1 MFRILQCLKYGK
13 YQVLTI
19 ECTCDEG
26 EILFKLRLSEAKRRH
41 PVGMDAFLG
50 RALTKIKNELK
61 SGTSKNSKAVVKAC
75 SEALGNFIY

>member
-1 MFRILQCLKYGK
+1 
-13 YQVLTI
+13 
-19 ECTCDEG
+19 
-26 EILFKLRLSEAKRRH
+26 
-41 PVGMDAFLG
+41 MDAFLG